1 MQADDLILISV
12 DDRLNGK
19 VERSHRIDNEEFY
32 RLLEGVVIDDSAL
45 FNEKIQGCG
54 RPSTTTIIG
63 TEAWAARPP
72 TNDCARGHRT
82 RVKRDYQFPT

>member
-1 MQADDLILISV
+1 
-12 DDRLNGK
+12 
-19 VERSHRIDNEEFY
+19 
-32 RLLEGVVIDDSAL
+32 VVIDDSAL